1 MDGLNGILM
10 FGEERGEREAGDE
23 GREKETAS
31 SLPQCR
37 YMSVHGRRPVGVR
50 RISCRAEETGTAE
63 GEGKLLGSPS

>member
-37 YMSVHGRRPVGVR
+37 YMSVHGRRPVSVR
-50 RISCRAEETGTAE
+50 RERDRNSYSRGARRNY
-63 GEGKLLGSPS
+63 